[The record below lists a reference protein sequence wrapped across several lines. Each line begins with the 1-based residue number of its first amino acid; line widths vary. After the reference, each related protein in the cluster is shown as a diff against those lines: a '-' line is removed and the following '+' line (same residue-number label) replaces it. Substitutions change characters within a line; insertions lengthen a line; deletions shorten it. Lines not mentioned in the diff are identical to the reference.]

1 MEHRQLTDDQLI
13 FKLDQSLKTCKLFQ
27 LYLKDVTD
35 DYGKIKMAKL
45 KFEFAKHEY
54 LTLLKEAKQREL
66 STREQNN
73 MTNVFF
79 N

>member
-1 MEHRQLTDDQLI
+1 MQFQQITDEQLI

-35 DYGKIKMAKL
+35 DYAKIKRAKL

-54 LTLLKEAKQREL
+54 LTLLQEAKQREL
-66 STREQNN
+66 SIREQSN
-73 MTNVFF
+73 MSNVLF